1 MRALVFDFDGL
12 IVDTESAIYEAWREL
27 YLAHGHD
34 LPLPQYVQCVGSVFG
49 HYDPMAALETLLGGP
64 VDWDTHL
71 PMKDARIRA
80 GQQGLDTMPGIR
92 ELLAEARA
100 AGVPC
105 VVASSSQRTHVE
117 GWLARVGLREAFEF
131 VRSRDDV
138 ERAKPFPDLFL
149 SAAAGLGLEPA
160 ETLVLED
167 SSNGLRASLAAGA
180 PCLVVPSPVTL
191 GSDFTGAAAVLPTLK
206 GVTLKELQLIHAGV
220 GV

>member
-1 MRALVFDFDGL
+1 
-12 IVDTESAIYEAWREL
+12 
-27 YLAHGHD
+27 
-34 LPLPQYVQCVGSVFG
+34 
-49 HYDPMAALETLLGGP
+49 MAALENLLGGP

-105 VVASSSQRTHVE
+105 VVASSSQRSHVG
-117 GWLARVGLREAFEF
+117 GWLERTGLRDSFEF

-149 SAAAGLGLEPA
+149 SAAAGLGLEPS

-167 SSNGLRASLAAGA
+167 SSNGLRASIAAGA
-180 PCLVVPSPVTL
+180 PCVVVPSPVTL
-191 GSDFTGAAAVLPTLK
+191 GSDFTGAAAILPTLE
-206 GVTLKELQLIHAGV
+206 GVGLARLAEIHAGRGSG